1 MRRHILTSPT
11 LFRRPCFWTPLNL
24 QHRQHACFLSTSQR
38 RLKKMSPHP
47 DFKTVEAAREDWEK
61 IEWHLNKTV
70 NPEWRVGTGATDD
83 TWKSLKKVEIDPY
96 AEGRRVGDNYKLLIS
111 AITPRFIGFV
121 STISKDGKTTNL
133 APFSYTT
140 MVAHDPPMMV
150 IGFSSS
156 MENKKD
162 TLQNILD
169 TGELVINVIS
179 EWFLEAAN
187 YTSINAPPGVSE
199 FVLSGLT
206 PAPSSKVKPPQVAE
220 SAFSIEAKLVSHHPW
235 VSPATGK
242 TTGVTIFAQGVN
254 FHVREDMWVEGSEG
268 SIVDIGKLKP
278 ISRLGGIMYGRT
290 TAGAEL
296 TRPDFEKEAEKE
308 DVQAL
313 L

>member
-1 MRRHILTSPT
+1 
-11 LFRRPCFWTPLNL
+11 
-24 QHRQHACFLSTSQR
+24 
-38 RLKKMSPHP
+38 MSRHP
-47 DFKTVEAAREDWEK
+47 DFKTVEATREDWET

-70 NPEWRVGTGATDD
+70 NPEWKVGEKYSFILLRSRCLKIDCFGQLTSIYGRVGTGATDD
-83 TWKSLKKVEIDPY
+83 SWKSLKKVEIDPY
-96 AEGRRVGDNYKLLIS
+96 AEGRRVGDNYKLMIS

-140 MVAHDPPMMV
+140 MVAHDPPM
-150 IGFSSS
+150 I
-156 MENKKD
+156 
-162 TLQNILD
+162 
-169 TGELVINVIS
+169 
-179 EWFLEAAN
+179 AAN

-199 FVLSGLT
+199 FDLSGLT
-206 PAPSSKVKPPQVAE
+206 PAPSSKVKPPHVAE

-242 TTGVTIFAQGVN
+242 TTGVTIFAQGLN
-254 FHVREDMWVEGSEG
+254 FHVREDMWAEGSEG

-296 TRPDFEKEAEKE
+296 PRPDFAKEAEKE
-308 DVQAL
+308 DVKAL